1 MLKILLPFDG
11 SNSALHAVQYAVKL
25 SQSEIKMEVYLLNV
39 QEQPA
44 IELSPA
50 LLTPEMR
57 QNYHLQEG
65 EKICR
70 SAQTLLSNAHIA
82 YQLLVEIGNVAEIIA
97 LLAKEKGCDA
107 IIMGTRGIS
116 RLANLLMGS
125 VAYKVVHLS
134 EVPVVLI
141 K

>member
-11 SNSALHAVQYAVKL
+11 SSSALHAVQYAVKL

-57 QNYHLQEG
+57 QTHHREEG
-65 EKICR
+65 EKTCR
-70 SAQTLLSNAHIA
+70 PAQTLLSNARIA
-82 YQLLVEIGNVAEIIA
+82 YQALVEIGNVADVIA
-97 LLAKEKGCDA
+97 LLAKNKKCDA
-107 IIMGTRGIS
+107 IIMGTRGMS

-134 EVPVVLI
+134 EVPVVLV